1 MKRFSSF
8 KTMLS
13 LSDRKGK
20 PVGNLDEITTKAKT
34 IAMDDV
40 DVVTEE
46 SDSQYDNGIESV
58 NGEIEQT
65 EDGPAIEE
73 DKNVDSAPKIEEEA
87 PKKTLEPIEEDL
99 TTPEAI
105 MYLDDVPDWDERM
118 DRADYT

>member
-1 MKRFSSF
+1 
-8 KTMLS
+8 MLS

-40 DVVTEE
+40 DIVTEE

-73 DKNVDSAPKIEEEA
+73 AKNVDSAPKIEEEA
-87 PKKTLEPIEEDL
+87 P
-99 TTPEAI
+99 
-105 MYLDDVPDWDERM
+105 
-118 DRADYT
+118 